1 MGFKLRNLKVTRV
14 DTVDAGANQD
24 SHILIAKNKVT
35 NPVPGGIQFEKER
48 DCGDPNCNHAYCK
61 KARAAKGTAFPERMA
76 TDVSKAGLPASPSSA
91 PRVAAA
97 PSGFRRVASPAPT
110 RAAGGGPSSPSSS
123 ALGGGA
129 KGMAPGERSTNSD
142 HPNQNSRL
150 SHISP
155 ADFQSVEG
163 KNGTTEWYIPP
174 ESLPEGVEEAIITM
188 VPGGDAPT
196 FQWMVDP
203 VVGPPVDGVAKT
215 AAEAFMAMR
224 SALTQS
230 GVANTNATGPLAKPK
245 SRPLMKRMKR
255 KVQLPVLDI
264 TLNALA
270 KGLVESGV
278 FVPST
283 TGSDL
288 RAILPPQIIDELT
301 NVTKSAD
308 KSAGY
313 QEVSMADELETLA
326 EQVPEEVLAYIEELE
341 TENALLTKRL
351 SGDSA
356 EDDPIAKA
364 LSTLDPS
371 VAEIFK
377 AQTSRLEAAEKS
389 LAEEKIAKANAT
401 WISKA
406 QSYANVVDDPNAFGQ
421 ILREVADT
429 KPELAT
435 AIETVL
441 KAANER
447 VAKGDL
453 FAEFGQNSGLPTDL
467 DGRVEALAKSYTE
480 ADAKL
485 TAELAR
491 AEVWERNPDLY
502 QAHLEEQRKRA
513 RSI

>member
-24 SHILIAKNKVT
+24 SHILIAKR
-35 NPVPGGIQFEKER
+35 QE
-48 DCGDPNCNHAYCK
+48 DCGDLSCNHAYCK
-61 KARAAKGTAFPERMA
+61 KARAAKGTAFPEKMA
-76 TDVSKAGLPASPSSA
+76 ADVSKAGLPASPSSA

-97 PSGFRRVASPAPT
+97 PSGPRRVASPAPT
-110 RAAGGGPSSPSSS
+110 RAAGGGPSSPSPN
-123 ALGGGA
+123 ALGGS
-129 KGMAPGERSTNSD
+129 GERTTNPD
-142 HPNQNSRL
+142 HPNPNSRL

-155 ADFQSVEG
+155 ADFKAIEG

-174 ESLPEGVEEAIITM
+174 ENLPEGVEEAVITM

-203 VVGPPVDGVAKT
+203 LVGPPVDGVAKT

-230 GVANTNATGPLAKPK
+230 GVANTDVTGPLSKPKAKPGM
-245 SRPLMKRMKR
+245 SSMYKRR
-255 KVQLPVLDI
+255 IQLPTLDT
-264 TLNALA
+264 TLNTIA

-288 RAILPPQIIDELT
+288 RAILPPQIIDELN
-301 NVTKSAD
+301 NVTKSANS
-308 KSAGY
+308 SAGY

-326 EQVPEEVLAYIEELE
+326 EQVPDEVLAYIEELE
-341 TENALLTKRL
+341 TQVTDLTKRL
-351 SGDSA
+351 DDAGVPTD
-356 EDDPIAKA
+356 DDPIAKA

-377 AQTSRLEAAEKS
+377 AQTTRLEAAEKS

-406 QSYANVVDDPNAFGQ
+406 QEYTNVVDDPTAFGQ
-421 ILREVADT
+421 VLREVADQ

-435 AIETVL
+435 AIEAVL

-447 VAKGDL
+447 VEKGSL
-453 FAEFGQNSGLPTDL
+453 FAEFGQNSGLSTDL
-467 DGRVEALAKSYTE
+467 DTRIATLTKSYTD
-480 ADAKL
+480 ADPKL
-485 TAELAR
+485 TEELAR
-491 AEVWERNPDLY
+491 ADVWERNPDLY
-502 QAHLEEQRKRA
+502 QAHVEEQRKRA